1 MVDIDMEMNIIHC
14 NNPEE
19 NPIPE
24 WLRKK
29 AEHGCEGE
37 GMKEAKKEEDM
48 TTFSA
53 PVFPSFCRP
62 LKREKS
68 EK

>member
-29 AEHGCEGE
+29 
-37 GMKEAKKEEDM
+37 KEPDGNEVNRE
-48 TTFSA
+48 TFSG
-53 PVFPSFCRP
+53 PVYPSFCRP
-62 LKREKS
+62 IRRGNNEK
-68 EK
+68 